1 MEGIQLVKVDLNNQ
15 THCSHMLKLL
25 NDYMED
31 DMGIGQPLPNELEP
45 KIVEGLKKHKA
56 YLGFLVYVNN
66 ECAALAN
73 CNLNYSTWHAEY
85 IINIHD
91 FVVAPDFR
99 ERGIGKF
106 LLDEVEKYA
115 RENGYSKINLEVRN
129 DNIKAQNLY
138 KKAGFEECA
147 PPMYFW
153 EKRIK

>member
-1 MEGIQLVKVDLNNQ
+1 MKGIQLVHVDLNNPI
-15 THCSHMLKLL
+15 HCAHMLKLL

-45 KIVEGLKKHKA
+45 KIIDGLKKHKA

-73 CNLNYSTWHAEY
+73 CNLNYSTWQGEY

-91 FVVAPDFR
+91 FVVAPAFR
-99 ERGIGKF
+99 EQGIGKF

-115 RENGYSKINLEVRN
+115 RRNRYSKINLEVRN

-138 KKAGFEECA
+138 KKAGFKECA

>member
-15 THCSHMLKLL
+15 SHCAHMLKLL

-31 DMGIGQPLPNELEP
+31 DMGIGQSLPEGLGP
-45 KIVEGLKKHKA
+45 KIIDGLKKHKA

-73 CNLNYSTWHAEY
+73 CNLNYSTWQAEY
-85 IINIHD
+85 IVNIHD
-91 FVVAPDFR
+91 FVVAPAFR
-99 ERGIGKF
+99 EQGVGKF

-115 RENGYSKINLEVRN
+115 RKRGYSRINLEVRN
-129 DNIKAQNLY
+129 DNIKAQKLY
-138 KKAGFEECA
+138 KKAGFKECA
-147 PPMYFW
+147 PFMYFW